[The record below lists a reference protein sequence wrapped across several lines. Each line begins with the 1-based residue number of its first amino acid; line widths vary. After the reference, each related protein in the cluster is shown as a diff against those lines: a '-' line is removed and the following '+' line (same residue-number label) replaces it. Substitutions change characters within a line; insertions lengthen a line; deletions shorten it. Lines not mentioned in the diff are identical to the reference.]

1 MTLFYVFTATVGGG
15 GKVANGFTT
24 LGKVFF
30 DVKFFLE
37 VVSPISKKIFICKN
51 MMTIINRKMD
61 FLDEKLHFS
70 FQKVKSTLQVVNTY
84 AFHPLFSV
92 FFMKIRFLKHWENAA
107 KNVDFLMILNFLH
120 MVTLTSISTKK
131 MKIWNFSIK
140 FKFLHM
146 VILKFFQQFFCF
158 FMHLDFI
165 NMVFLTSISTK
176 NMKIWNYYI
185 QF

>member
-1 MTLFYVFTATVGGG
+1 MFSRKNVFFPKDNFDTFLRFHSNSWG
-15 GKVANGFTT
+15 GKVDHGFTT

-70 FQKVKSTLQVVNTY
+70 FQKVKSTLQMVNTY

-92 FFMKIRFLKHWENAA
+92 FFL
-107 KNVDFLMILNFLH
+107 
-120 MVTLTSISTKK
+120 
-131 MKIWNFSIK
+131 
-140 FKFLHM
+140 
-146 VILKFFQQFFCF
+146 
-158 FMHLDFI
+158 
-165 NMVFLTSISTK
+165 
-176 NMKIWNYYI
+176 
-185 QF
+185 

>member
-1 MTLFYVFTATVGGG
+1 
-15 GKVANGFTT
+15 
-24 LGKVFF
+24 
-30 DVKFFLE
+30 
-37 VVSPISKKIFICKN
+37 

-92 FFMKIRFLKHWENAA
+92 FFFMKIRFLKHWENAA

-131 MKIWNFSIK
+131 NEN
-140 FKFLHM
+140 
-146 VILKFFQQFFCF
+146 LKFFHQ
-158 FMHLDFI
+158 I
-165 NMVFLTSISTK
+165 
-176 NMKIWNYYI
+176 
-185 QF
+185 